1 MINGKSMK
9 IGHKKGFSFKSR
21 IGVLMAVALIAL
33 SACAYEGVD
42 NPVARKFS
50 WFSYIAADDIVNNCP
65 VKKGD
70 RYRFVYNAV
79 YNEQVR
85 TYDIIPAEPGRFRI
99 YISVVEEAKID
110 TIITDATYP
119 DVYQP
124 WHPKR
129 SITNLSGSDIETL
142 RKSLKDVDFFDSSP
156 PREDLPS
163 IGFYWVVS
171 ACVKGKFTQNAFLW
185 PHKKFKAA
193 QFGKLLSAWD
203 FTDIPVNPPRE
214 TSHLSVYGT
223 NDSEEFIN
231 DFNLKFG
238 SNGLIRHTVL
248 I

>member
-1 MINGKSMK
+1 M
-9 IGHKKGFSFKSR
+9 
-21 IGVLMAVALIAL
+21 
-33 SACAYEGVD
+33 
-42 NPVARKFS
+42 
-50 WFSYIAADDIVNNCP
+50 
-65 VKKGD
+65 
-70 RYRFVYNAV
+70 YRFLIEVFGFV
-79 YNEQVR
+79 TLVNESAPKFNDLCRVL
-85 TYDIIPAEPGRFRI
+85 G
-99 YISVVEEAKID
+99 EAG
-110 TIITDATYP
+110 P
-119 DVYQP
+119 
-124 WHPKR
+124 
-129 SITNLSGSDIETL
+129 ETL

-248 I
+248 F